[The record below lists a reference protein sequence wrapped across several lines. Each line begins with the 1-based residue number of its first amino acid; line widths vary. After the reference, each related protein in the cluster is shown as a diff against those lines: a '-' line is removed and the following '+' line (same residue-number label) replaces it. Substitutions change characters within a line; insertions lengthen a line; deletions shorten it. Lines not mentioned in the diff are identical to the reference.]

1 MEPPTSATTE
11 GGWQMAEAD
20 PLVTGVDDS
29 TSLTLTLALA
39 AYVGVSLTIP
49 FWVPIVKRLSGDCG
63 LFWVSHALRTRERPC
78 ESHKLTP
85 STTPPAGLL
94 RPHLL
99 RIPRVAH
106 LCAASGAAPLPRA
119 TARHGVGGD
128 RRGAVGA
135 VRAPGRTHARLLA
148 RARCD

>member
-63 LFWVSHALRTRERPC
+63 LFWVSHALRT
-78 ESHKLTP
+78 
-85 STTPPAGLL
+85 
-94 RPHLL
+94 
-99 RIPRVAH
+99 
-106 LCAASGAAPLPRA
+106 
-119 TARHGVGGD
+119 
-128 RRGAVGA
+128 
-135 VRAPGRTHARLLA
+135 HARDHA
-148 RARCD
+148 RAIS